1 MQWDPVEEDSSDSD
15 RDMDDMIARTRQ
27 MVRGEQAARDAADKG
42 KTRLLGKRVAAESA
56 KKAREQQLAQ
66 KVFEEKSGITKAS
79 PPYEAIKKFTG
90 LGRRKTRR
98 RKSKRSTKKKSR
110 RTRK

>member
-1 MQWDPVEEDSSDSD
+1 MQWDPVEEDDWDPD
-15 RDMDDMIARTRQ
+15 REMEELSANTRQ
-27 MVRGEQAARDAADKG
+27 RVRGEQAARDAADKG
-42 KTRLLGKRVAAESA
+42 KTRLLGKKVAAESA
-56 KKAREQQLAQ
+56 KKAREHQLAQ

-90 LGRRKTRR
+90 LGRRKTHR